1 MRILVPALLA
11 ALGVS
16 GPALAEGAADVPAP
30 DRSAIRQVILDQLDA
45 FHKQDAQRAFSFAAP
60 DVQQKFGDPDS
71 FMSMVRYGY
80 QPVFQSQGVVFE
92 DIRTVA
98 GVVTQTVAIEGPDGD
113 SVLALYI
120 MEHETDGNWRID
132 GCLLAPDT
140 GVGT

>member
-1 MRILVPALLA
+1 MRFLLPALVA
-11 ALGVS
+11 AIGLS
-16 GPALAEGAADVPAP
+16 GAARAEEVPDIPAI
-30 DRSAIRQVILDQLDA
+30 DRTAIRQVILDQLDA
-45 FHKQDAQRAFSFAAP
+45 FRKHDAERAFSFAAP
-60 DVQQKFGDPDS
+60 KVQQKFGDPDS

-92 DIRTVA
+92 DIRAVE
-98 GVVTQTVAIEGPDGD
+98 GVIAQTVAIEGPDGD

-120 MEHETDGNWRID
+120 MEHENDGNWRID